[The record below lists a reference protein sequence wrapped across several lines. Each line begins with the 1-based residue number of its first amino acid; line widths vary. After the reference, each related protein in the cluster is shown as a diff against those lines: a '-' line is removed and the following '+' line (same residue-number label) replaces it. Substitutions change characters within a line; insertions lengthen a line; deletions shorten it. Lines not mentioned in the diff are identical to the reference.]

1 MKNKK
6 MIAMLSATLV
16 SAGLIGASLA
26 YFSSSDDILN
36 RFKMGSTTE
45 PPGNLTAGL
54 IAVEKFGNDIMDGRE
69 LTENG
74 LAADITEYGETTKT
88 SFTPGYTAN
97 NEQRLVY
104 IADNPNTATVENEN
118 DLVINMPGSTY
129 NKQMSVHSTV
139 DYDQVVRARVVV
151 DAGALDADLINVDYA
166 PNNKWVK
173 IGEWY
178 YYKGDGKGALYPHTQ
193 ADDLVSSITLDK
205 ELPNEWKNA
214 EFTVQLL
221 AEGIQFENYDAV
233 RPTTWPALSE
243 ITK

>member
-54 IAVEKFGNDIMDGRE
+54 IAVENFGDSVYTDGQDV
-69 LTENG
+69 TG
-74 LAADITEYGETTKT
+74 LADITEYGETTKT
-88 SFTPGYTAN
+88 SFKTGYTAN
-97 NEQRLVY
+97 DEQRLVY
-104 IADNPNTATVENEN
+104 IKDNPDTATVENEN
-118 DLVINMPGSTY
+118 DLVINMPGSKY

-139 DYDQVVRARVVV
+139 DYDQVVRAKVVV
-151 DAGALDADLINVDYA
+151 DAGELVPDLINVDYA

-178 YYKGDGKGALYPHTQ
+178 YYKGDGKGALLPHTQ

-233 RPTTWPALSE
+233 KPTTWPALSE